1 MKAELL
7 QRDRLD
13 FDDGAILEMVIWR
26 VPAPVKGST
35 HHYKYRL
42 FYGYPGKRIVGYD
55 NERRKGD
62 HRHVGESERPY
73 VFTDVETLVRD
84 FLADVSRQRSADE
97 KGNDPSPPRHPNGT
111 QGNG

>member
-7 QRDRLD
+7 QRDRMD

-26 VPAPVKGST
+26 VPTPVKGST

-42 FYGYPGKRIVGYD
+42 FYGYPGKRLVGYD
-55 NERRKGD
+55 NERPKGD
-62 HRHVGESERPY
+62 HRHVGESENPY

-97 KGNDPSPPRHPNGT
+97 EGNDSNPPR
-111 QGNG
+111 